1 MENKNKL
8 RQVFVLKILY
18 EHTDDDHSM
27 TIAQIL
33 QYLKDEYEIESYRK
47 TIKEDL
53 DLLIDSGFDIEFIKS
68 SQNQYHIISRDFD
81 IAELKVL
88 IDAVISS
95 KFISKAKS
103 QALADKLSKLAGP
116 YIAKELVRNID
127 VERRVKSENK
137 QLLLIVDTINTAIN
151 EKKKIAF
158 KYFTYDV
165 RKDKKE
171 KHNGYIYKFSP
182 YKLVWNGDYYYVV
195 GFSDKYND
203 IGNFRVDRI
212 SKTPEILEDEA
223 VPIPKSFDIGTYL
236 NAMFHMYSAERK
248 EVELICDNSVMDSI
262 IDRFGEGVKVYAN
275 DMTSFRIIVKVMVSH
290 IFYSWIF
297 GFGGK
302 VKIKAPANI
311 KERYDEMLKRAYT
324 DSFLKNEVQ

>member
-1 MENKNKL
+1 MNKEMSTAKL
-8 RQVFVLKILY
+8 RPLFVLKILY
-18 EHTDDDHSM
+18 EHTDENHYV
-27 TIAQIL
+27 TIARIL
-33 QYLKDEYEIESYRK
+33 QILKDEYGIDSYRK
-47 TIKEDL
+47 TIKEDI
-53 DLLIDSGFDIEFIKS
+53 DLLMAADFDIEFIKS

-81 IAELKVL
+81 VAELKVL

-95 KFISKAKS
+95 KFISKTKS
-103 QALADKLSKLAGP
+103 QTLADKLSKLAGP
-116 YIAKELVRNID
+116 YVAKELVRNID

-137 QLLLIVDTINTAIN
+137 QLLLIVDTINMAIN

-165 RKDKKE
+165 RKNKKE
-171 KHNGYIYKFSP
+171 KHNGYVYKFSP

-223 VPIPKSFDIGTYL
+223 VPIPKSFDIGTYV

-275 DMTSFRIIVKVMVSH
+275 DMTSFRIIVNVMVSH

-302 VKIKAPANI
+302 VKIKAPLDI
-311 KERYDEMLKRAYT
+311 KADYAKMVREAAE
-324 DSFLKNEVQ
+324 SC